1 MEIKDADKV
10 YVSLGTQDAKM
21 DYNEELLKERRI
33 LKRRVKMLEAELK
46 DVKDKL
52 LWIEERIWNG
62 KDSMKNEKEDN
73 DTECESNE
81 EITDNKS
88 RKRKRNGEMEEQKT
102 NKKMRT
108 IEKIFERISNG
119 IENEEGRDNE
129 QQTNTKSL
137 AEQTTEIINGYSI
150 LKGEETLLKLKW
162 YNYAESFQRRIMEEM
177 ERNLSISEQTTRNKI
192 YKEIQEAKR
201 LSEEDYTRLRKM
213 TSKAERF
220 YRVIEMIGGRDRIK
234 YLSGISLDAIEK
246 LTKQELEVLYQKI
259 STKGN
264 VEENERIHEIS
275 GN

>member
-201 LSEEDYTRLRKM
+201 LSEEEYTRLRKM
-213 TSKAERF
+213 TSRAERF
-220 YRVIEMIGGRDRIK
+220 YRVIETIGGRDRIK
-234 YLSGISLDAIEK
+234 YLSEISLDAIEK